1 MQNDTKLL
9 WGPGKIPWLEIVS
22 SFREI
27 DSLGL
32 VYAISSSSVYP
43 SFHPSSKGLSR
54 VQYAEEFLISY
65 KTLVGS

>member
-43 SFHPSSKGLSR
+43 SFLRSSKG
-54 VQYAEEFLISY
+54 
-65 KTLVGS
+65 